1 MAAITHRR
9 GPDGHLGPCP
19 QAPFAVDAFLAQPLV
34 ARLATHGLAL
44 QPVWYLWED
53 EEFWVITGTWSA
65 LERRL
70 ATDSAFALV
79 VDTCDPGTGRVRQ
92 VLARGHG
99 TVTAFDAPRGRRKLS
114 RYLGPDEEHWDPR
127 FRPDGSAATANRWAR
142 LVPDSLRIADLSFR
156 PAAGVPAPCGPPRPT
171 PVRNP

>member
-1 MAAITHRR
+1 VAPITWRR
-9 GPDGHLGPCP
+9 GPGGHLGPCP
-19 QAPFAVDAFLAQPLV
+19 QAPFAVDTFLAQPLV

-53 EEFWVITGTWSA
+53 EKFWVITGPWSA

-70 ATDSAFALV
+70 TADSAFTLV

-99 TVTAFDAPRGRRKLS
+99 TVTAFDAARGRRKLS
-114 RYLGPDEEHWDPR
+114 RYLGPDEEHWDTR
-127 FRPDGSAATANRWAR
+127 FRPAGSAATANRWAC
-142 LVPDSLRIADLSFR
+142 LAPDSLRIADLSFR
-156 PAAGVPAPCGPPRPT
+156 PAPGAPSPAPLGRPT
-171 PVRNP
+171 PLP